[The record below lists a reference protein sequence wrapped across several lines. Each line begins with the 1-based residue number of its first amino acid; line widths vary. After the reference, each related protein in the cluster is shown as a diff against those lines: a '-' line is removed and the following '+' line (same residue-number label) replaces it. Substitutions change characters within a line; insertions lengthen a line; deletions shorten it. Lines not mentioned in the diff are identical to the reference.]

1 MRPRRRFA
9 QHFLEPAWVAKLV
22 DTLAPA
28 PTDVVLEIGPGRG
41 AVTFALAPRVQRLT
55 VVEVDRD
62 LAAGLRARVPENV
75 TVVEGDVLRLDLVPI
90 LRELEAAARPD
101 GRLRIVGNLP
111 YNISS
116 PILFRLVDLV
126 RTGVAAHD
134 ATIMLQR
141 EVADRVAAR
150 PGSGDWGPLGIAIQV
165 RADVTRVLDLPP
177 GAFRPPPRVQS
188 SVVHLRFVEPRVPLP
203 GERVFDSLVRALFTQ
218 RRKTIQNAL
227 RPFATARGLEP
238 AALLASAGL
247 EARRRPETFSLEELA
262 RLAALV
268 S

>member
-1 MRPRRRFA
+1 
-9 QHFLEPAWVAKLV
+9 
-22 DTLAPA
+22 
-28 PTDVVLEIGPGRG
+28 
-41 AVTFALAPRVQRLT
+41 
-55 VVEVDRD
+55 
-62 LAAGLRARVPENV
+62 
-75 TVVEGDVLRLDLVPI
+75 
-90 LRELEAAARPD
+90 
-101 GRLRIVGNLP
+101 
-111 YNISS
+111 
-116 PILFRLVDLV
+116 VDLV

-238 AALLASAGL
+238 AALLSAAGL